1 MTLLEALAKK
11 SEAPIEI
18 ISGVAVGRK
27 FRWHRG
33 HIQTQTATSEFWNDC
48 TNISALIL
56 ARADK
61 VKIKGNNMVEKL
73 DIDYDSPCRLRQEH
87 GQKINEIIDDLHELK
102 ALYKE
107 HDKLFKACVE
117 SINVHERQ
125 IDKLQMMLEPIKCE
139 PCPENVQDEIDKAK
153 REGRVLFP
161 DPADVATALTKTLRM
176 DKEFAEYEC
185 VRLQDELGRTKKALD
200 YCIERFKSL
209 ENVLDEKAE
218 ASDIPDN
225 PDLYAWAARIKPIWL
240 ELKEIT
246 GIDYTKGGNNE

>member
-56 ARADK
+56 AWADK
-61 VKIKGNNMVEKL
+61 VKIKGNDMVEKL
-73 DIDYDSPCRLRQEH
+73 DIDYDSPCRLRQEY

-107 HDKLFKACVE
+107 YDKSLAATIE

-125 IDKLQMMLEPIKCE
+125 IDELQMKLEPHKCE
-139 PCPENVQDEIDKAK
+139 SRPENV
-153 REGRVLFP
+153 
-161 DPADVATALTKTLRM
+161 LTKTLRM
-176 DKEFAEYEC
+176 DKEFAEDEC
-185 VRLQDELGRTKKALD
+185 VRLQDELGRTRKALD
-200 YCIERFKSL
+200 VAVDALKEYADRDNWGMGFAPWLEDGFKDAL
-209 ENVLDEKAE
+209 YTEDGYKTAEKA
-218 ASDIPDN
+218 
-225 PDLYAWAARIKPIWL
+225 L
-240 ELKEIT
+240 EQIT
-246 GIDYTKGGNNE
+246 ALEQKDVK